1 MDNESRLL
9 ARARKRRRWS
19 QENAIV
25 RFEKQGQ
32 AMGIS
37 IPARSSLRTL
47 LSMFENGRRL
57 VPVAYRPIFRELYR
71 ATDEELGFTRSGSQY
86 PLPTPPSLSG
96 GPSEYPPLDILGYLS
111 NVLTE
116 HIKADASL
124 GPRYLVSAVQS
135 QLPLIDRLCQLT
147 RGADRQNVLVIGARF
162 AQFCGWLY
170 QDLGEPESASFWT
183 GRALDYA
190 YELND
195 PHFIAYTLMRKSNI
209 STESGVPGHGLGLAN
224 AALNYSELLTP
235 RLRAVCLRQRANAH
249 AFLSE
254 RRDFEEAIE
263 EAIQEATQGVT
274 QDASDLAEYCTPSYI
289 EMEAGMSRALLGQA
303 DMAIEAFEHSL
314 SAWLDDR
321 QMRDRGVCLARLAAA
336 TASVGNVERACEAGE
351 QALAIAQTTGSARV
365 RAHLVT
371 AYNELSVAKDN
382 LSVREFRMHVAK
394 LQHDGEWKG
403 EPDG

>member
-1 MDNESRLL
+1 MDKESKLL
-9 ARARKRRRWS
+9 AQARKRRGWS

-25 RFEKQGQ
+25 RFEKQAQ

-37 IPARSSLRTL
+37 IPAPSSLRTL
-47 LSMFENGRRL
+47 FSMFENGRRP
-57 VPVAYRPIFRELYR
+57 VPLAYRPIFRELYR
-71 ATDEELGFTRSGSQY
+71 ATDEELGFPGSGSLH
-86 PLPTPPSLSG
+86 PLPTPPSLPAG
-96 GPSEYPPLDILGYLS
+96 FAGDLPPDILGYLS
-111 NVLTE
+111 NVLSE

-124 GPRYLVSAVQS
+124 GPRYLVSTVQS

-147 RGADRQNVLVIGARF
+147 RGADRRNVLAVAARF

-170 QDLGEPESASFWT
+170 QDLGEPESANFWT
-183 GRALDYA
+183 GRALEYA

-195 PHFIAYTLMRKSNI
+195 PQFIAYTLMRKSNI

-224 AALNYSELLTP
+224 AALNFSEALTP

-254 RRDFEEAIE
+254 RRDFEETIE

-289 EMEAGMSRALLGQA
+289 EMEAGMSRVLLGQA
-303 DMAIEAFEHSL
+303 DIAIEAFEHSL
-314 SAWLDDR
+314 SEWLDDR
-321 QMRDRGVCLARLAAA
+321 QIRDRGICLARLAAA
-336 TASVGNVERACEAGE
+336 TASVGNAERAYEAGE
-351 QALAIAQTTGSARV
+351 QALAIAQTTGSARI
-365 RAHLVT
+365 RTHLMT

-382 LSVREFRMHVAK
+382 LSVREFRVRVAK
-394 LQHDGEWKG
+394 LQHDGE
-403 EPDG
+403 